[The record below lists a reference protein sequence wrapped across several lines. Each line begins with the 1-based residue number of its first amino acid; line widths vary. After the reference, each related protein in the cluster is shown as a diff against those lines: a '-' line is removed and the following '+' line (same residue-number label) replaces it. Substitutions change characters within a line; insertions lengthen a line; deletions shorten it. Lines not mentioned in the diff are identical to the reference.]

1 MNQSAVLK
9 KCAAVCTTAAL
20 LISALPA
27 LPVQAASTLTVG
39 KNGTYKT
46 VGEAVKA
53 AANLGPNSESSRV
66 TIAIEPGTYR
76 EQRPISG
83 AQFDNN
89 IFQSLMKSALEQAAE
104 DLYDMCKP
112 GRRNKIRVTPLP
124 EKKD

>member
-1 MNQSAVLK
+1 MH
-9 KCAAVCTTAAL
+9 
-20 LISALPA
+20 P
-27 LPVQAASTLTVG
+27 AASHIVKLALQHRLAQLAQS
-39 KNGTYKT
+39 
-46 VGEAVKA
+46 VGEDLAVKVVDLVA
-53 AANLGPNSESSRV
+53 QQTVHAN
-66 TIAIEPGTYR
+66 TYTGTYR

-124 EKKD
+124 EKKG